1 MGGVNVDSGG
11 HGGRRQLDSEIN
23 MIPMIDLFVVCVL
36 FLIMTAVWS
45 QMARLEANAQVP
57 GPPRTD
63 EETEKVEPEKML
75 TVEMKQDDNFVLIW
89 KAGVTVHST
98 TTVERKGE
106 PVQIAGGDT
115 AMRYPKL
122 AEKITEQWKE
132 HGTHKNDDSR
142 KLDQAIISVDN
153 QRPFSDVI
161 AVVDAIYATKR
172 TLNGKEISAFNV
184 TFSAR

>member
-63 EETEKVEPEKML
+63 EEVEKTDPEKML

-89 KAGVTVHST
+89 KSGQTVHAT
-98 TTVERKGE
+98 ETVPRKGV
-106 PVQIAGGDT
+106 PTIVASDT
-115 AMRYPKL
+115 VMRYPDL
-122 AEKITEQWKE
+122 AAKITEQWKE
-132 HGTHKNDDSR
+132 YGSHKADDAR

-153 QRPFSDVI
+153 QRPFSDIV

-172 TLNGKEISAFNV
+172 TLMGKEINAFNV